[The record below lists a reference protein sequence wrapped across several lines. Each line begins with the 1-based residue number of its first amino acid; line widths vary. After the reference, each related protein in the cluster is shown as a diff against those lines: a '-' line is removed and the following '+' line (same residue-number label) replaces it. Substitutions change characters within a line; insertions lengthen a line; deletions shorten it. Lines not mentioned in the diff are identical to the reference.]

1 MCDDLLFF
9 PTSISFFKQEMQGKK
24 DHNQKAAIA
33 GRNSKA

>member
-9 PTSISFFKQEMQGKK
+9 SYKYLLFKQEMQGKK